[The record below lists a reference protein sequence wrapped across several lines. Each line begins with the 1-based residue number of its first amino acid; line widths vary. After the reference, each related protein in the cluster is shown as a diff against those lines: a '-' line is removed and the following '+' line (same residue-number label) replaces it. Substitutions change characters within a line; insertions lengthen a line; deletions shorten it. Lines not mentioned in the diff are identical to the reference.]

1 MTHHTHDIPT
11 AIHIK
16 RLLITVI
23 PYVHIRNKEQN
34 ENPFSTQAVITTI
47 HGSIGRP
54 FPWYPN
60 SQISV
65 CKCDYIA
72 LNKKGKRSGADLL
85 EVILHVGGQ
94 AGTQMPGSTPRLCR
108 SKASII

>member
-1 MTHHTHDIPT
+1 MTHHTHAIPT